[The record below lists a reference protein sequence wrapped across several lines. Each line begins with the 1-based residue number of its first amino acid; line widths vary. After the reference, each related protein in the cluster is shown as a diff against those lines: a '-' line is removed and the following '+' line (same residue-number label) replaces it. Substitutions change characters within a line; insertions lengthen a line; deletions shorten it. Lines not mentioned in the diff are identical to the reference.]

1 MRSKPNRKLRIE
13 GDSHAKPRPFPDLV
27 RITYNAGEER
37 VHVTKPHHQPQMS
50 EPELRIVDEEMLIE
64 HARHDPDA
72 FAPIYEHYAEPVYRM
87 CLRAAGDPDVAD
99 DLTATV
105 FLKAFERLDTYQPR
119 SDSTFRAWLFA
130 VARNTLLDYWR
141 RNHRTTSW
149 GEEEFVIVDD
159 APSPEEIALS
169 RITLSEVRIALA
181 TLNNRHRSIIEFR
194 LSGLTTQEI
203 ASALDITIPALKSAQ
218 TRAYASLRRHLAPKG
233 TNS

>member
-1 MRSKPNRKLRIE
+1 M
-13 GDSHAKPRPFPDLV
+13 

-37 VHVTKPHHQPQMS
+37 VHVSKPQPNRAMS
-50 EPELRIVDEEMLIE
+50 EPDLRIVNEEMLIE

-72 FAPIYEHYAEPVYRM
+72 FAPIYEHYAAPVYRM
-87 CLRAAGDPDVAD
+87 CLRACGDPDVAD

-105 FLKAFERLDTYQPR
+105 FLRAFERLDTYRPR
-119 SDSTFRAWLFA
+119 HESTFRAWLFA
-130 VARNTLLDYWR
+130 VARNTVLDYWR

-149 GEEEFVIVDD
+149 GEEEYIIIDD

-169 RITLSEVRIALA
+169 RITLSEIRIALA

-203 ASALDITIPALKSAQ
+203 ASALDMTIPALKSAQ

-233 TNS
+233 AAS